1 MARYVVKDGKI
12 ELYQDNKTTTT
23 NNSQSGKWYNNF
35 FKKGDSN
42 PLKATFYTGGDV
54 IGDLLTGALSPIEG
68 VMDLGANVLA
78 TGANALGYKEQAQKL
93 RNFADHNSFETMFKD
108 EATETG
114 SVLGDTSDKIV
125 NLIGYTTGL
134 MYGGKALS
142 SATGVGNIGIT
153 GKSGKTLLGGSFSG
167 GNIGVTIAG
176 KTLNLPTLA
185 LVGGASS
192 GLQEAN
198 SKENVNEAE
207 RWTKAI
213 SSSLIEGTT
222 EGLFGLLGVG
232 GSDFSENIAK
242 KVASKFSSR
251 AGKMLA
257 QIGVASAGESTE
269 EFLSYVG
276 NYLVNNHLVDKLG
289 EADFRSK
296 FDWGELGE
304 QMALAFVSSALTQGG
319 GSIVNTNNA
328 IKSAEQQL
336 GRKLTSQEKA
346 QVTQSSIE
354 GTLIE
359 KIDKLKKQREEQ
371 GNIVNTVSDIT
382 NNQQQLAIKGN
393 ENGKNKTVKL
403 PTVEDIVTQEQK
415 NNAKET
421 INQSLPVRTLNFIES
436 ARKHNIDF
444 NSETIRSI
452 DNLLNKRNINAT
464 FDANRFNDIN
474 TNAFWTI
481 DDNGNRN
488 VIFNPNAN
496 TNDLLQ
502 NVAIHE
508 LTHDLLSSKNS
519 AETLNSKEIL
529 DFIST
534 KEGYAEARNSLIEA
548 YSKVYDPNS
557 VEFQSI
563 IDEEVVAS
571 VLGNKL
577 GTQEFVNQL
586 VYEKPTVAK
595 RVLNWIENR
604 INELKKLVG
613 YTSEKTYWEDVKK
626 RFEKAYK
633 MSYNNATNQ
642 ADTRY
647 GYSKIGVYDKFTY
660 DSLIETS
667 NITRKDY
674 AVVSKAVFKNNK
686 KGFFDYDL
694 SKNGRFLV
702 YQRSN
707 TDFKIIN
714 KLEEGKNL
722 YDIDRYTSS
731 SSEGARFSI
740 NNERSDTTYTSNVRY
755 TNESG
760 RNEKISNGQSQ
771 QEINSK
777 SNNIESKSIT
787 TSELDN
793 SSFSYDNQGRTLT
806 KEQQEY
812 FKDSKVRD
820 ENGNLKVLYH
830 GTPNDFTKFSYDF
843 IGTNGTALGK
853 GFYLAENI
861 TSARAY
867 ASNITEDGEIK
878 NGNVMEVYAN
888 ITKPMS
894 LKELSITKTEY
905 KKFVKAVDKA
915 TKGQFLSDYG
925 EVDYEGYN
933 TVLNRAL
940 ENYEYNDNDVDLVHD
955 VLNTA
960 GLDWEEG
967 FRLLKDTLGYDGI
980 INEVV
985 FKDYQG
991 NDIHD
996 SVYVSLL
1003 PEQIKNV
1010 DNTNPTS
1017 NDDIRYSQK
1026 SNLWSD
1032 FVNKNFK
1039 SDGTGQ
1045 TLQQVKLPTKK
1056 DISSVENNTSESK
1069 VLNPLEISKLKPQ
1082 DANTTPILPIIKVSS
1097 GKGESK
1103 FASNIENKVNMLSEE
1118 SKNIILSDHDVRYY
1132 REVTNK
1138 ESLEKAFKRLNDG
1151 GQSEVMRWLNNENG
1165 YDDVDVAEGWILL
1178 KQYQDSIATETD
1190 LIRKDQLNRSMVQV
1204 TKKLR
1209 NIATKTGQTEQAF
1222 NILNRLT
1229 PEGMVYYAQSE
1240 LSESFEIMSKNKTK
1254 EWIEANRDKFD
1265 ITPEE
1270 TQFIMKTMQ
1279 EVQQMEDG
1287 YDKRVKLAEIQKV
1300 MTDKLPPERGAGIK
1314 AWMRISM
1321 LFNPKTLITRNPIGN
1336 LAIVPVN
1343 AVSDLFASIV
1353 DKQIAKQTGIRT
1365 TGTINVKN
1373 YFKGFKDGAY
1383 QSYND
1388 FKKGINTRNIQ
1399 GNRFELTEGKSFNDN
1414 TNIGKALNRVDSLL
1428 SFLLDAGDRGF
1439 YEGSFT
1445 NSINNQMILNNMTE
1459 VTQDMIDIATS
1470 EGLSR
1475 TWQDNNNYTKF
1486 VLQTRKGINKL
1497 VHIGEYGLGDVLIPF
1512 AKTPANLTKAIVDY
1526 SPLGLV
1532 KAINEGVNLK
1542 RSLANGQFTPKLQ
1555 HQFVQDLGKA
1565 TAGIMLYI
1573 LGYALAKVGAIS
1585 GESDDD
1591 KDTRDFIKNTLGVS
1605 SYSIKIG
1612 NKSFTYDWAQP
1623 ISAPLSI
1630 MANYVNK
1637 TKQNPEAS
1645 RLENLIS
1652 SLDVAGNILLEQ
1664 SFMESI
1670 NTVLSNNDGIA
1681 TGIQEAILELPSR
1694 AIPTLM
1700 KQIVDLTDSTQR
1712 QSFEYDQPLQTAINK
1727 IKAKIPGLSK
1737 TLSPSVDSMGRE
1749 IQKYGGKNNIFNV
1762 FLNPAN
1768 VNTENISKSAKEIYN
1783 LYKETG
1789 ETTIMPRVAPYYINK
1804 NGNKIVLDSKQRA
1817 EYQKI
1822 SGKVIEQNIQNLI
1835 GDSNYDNL
1843 SNDEKV
1849 NVISNI
1855 VNFSYNV
1862 AQSQILGTP
1871 ISDTYKKAYNYS
1883 LVGNVSDY
1891 YLYKSQK
1898 FESDYYENGNV
1909 VTNSKKMKIIKY
1921 INGLNLSIPEKAI
1934 LIKMEYN
1941 NYSSY
1946 NNQIIN
1952 YINKMEYSKFEKAFL
1967 LKSFGFD
1974 NYDKY
1979 LINQINSQNMSIE
1992 EKTKVL
1998 EHLGFTIRNGRV
2010 YS

>member
-12 ELYQDNKTTTT
+12 ELYQDNKTTAT
-23 NNSQSGKWYNNF
+23 NNSQSSKWYNNF

-42 PLKATFYTGGDV
+42 PVKATLSTANDALGDF
-54 IGDLLTGALSPIEG
+54 LTGALSPIEG

-167 GNIGVTIAG
+167 GNIGVTIGG

-336 GRKLTSQEKA
+336 GRKLTNQEKA

-359 KIDKLKKQREEQ
+359 KIDKLKKQQETQNVTAKIPTVNDIVAQEKNANEIKMPIVDNRNKNSIFRQNQILFAKNSNIDYNTLKSKKLDSIVMEKYASTKHNYTAVNDFDYYYRILNHDYGDYEIINAIKIDGNEEYIKSLVNEEELYANQYRKSTSTYIVEDGIRSTRNDLDNVDFEGEESTTDFINRISEEYGIKINNARIDNGQ
-371 GNIVNTVSDIT
+371 GNGI
-382 NNQQQLAIKGN
+382 
-393 ENGKNKTVKL
+393 
-403 PTVEDIVTQEQK
+403 
-415 NNAKET
+415 
-421 INQSLPVRTLNFIES
+421 
-436 ARKHNIDF
+436 
-444 NSETIRSI
+444 
-452 DNLLNKRNINAT
+452 
-464 FDANRFNDIN
+464 
-474 TNAFWTI
+474 
-481 DDNGNRN
+481 
-488 VIFNPNAN
+488 
-496 TNDLLQ
+496 
-502 NVAIHE
+502 
-508 LTHDLLSSKNS
+508 
-519 AETLNSKEIL
+519 SKEL
-529 DFIST
+529 DKSSF
-534 KEGYAEARNSLIEA
+534 SLIKKQTLEQRL
-548 YSKVYDPNS
+548 
-557 VEFQSI
+557 FG
-563 IDEEVVAS
+563 DELLDAQD
-571 VLGNKL
+571 L
-577 GTQEFVNQL
+577 
-586 VYEKPTVAK
+586 
-595 RVLNWIENR
+595 
-604 INELKKLVG
+604 INELKSVGAKVDDNGYVTVYHQTTPENANKIRNTGKMISNEQDVFFSTSKEASQSDGRGSTKLEFKIPAEMLLLDDIF
-613 YTSEKTYWEDVKK
+613 SDNADVKIPLK
-626 RFEKAYK
+626 GQTVLDISNYLV
-633 MSYNNATNQ
+633 NNQDN
-642 ADTRY
+642 
-647 GYSKIGVYDKFTY
+647 
-660 DSLIETS
+660 
-667 NITRKDY
+667 
-674 AVVSKAVFKNNK
+674 
-686 KGFFDYDL
+686 
-694 SKNGRFLV
+694 
-702 YQRSN
+702 
-707 TDFKIIN
+707 
-714 KLEEGKNL
+714 
-722 YDIDRYTSS
+722 
-731 SSEGARFSI
+731 SI
-740 NNERSDTTYTSNVRY
+740 NM
-755 TNESG
+755 
-760 RNEKISNGQSQ
+760 
-771 QEINSK
+771 
-777 SNNIESKSIT
+777 
-787 TSELDN
+787 
-793 SSFSYDNQGRTLT
+793 
-806 KEQQEY
+806 
-812 FKDSKVRD
+812 
-820 ENGNLKVLYH
+820 
-830 GTPNDFTKFSYDF
+830 P
-843 IGTNGTALGK
+843 
-853 GFYLAENI
+853 
-861 TSARAY
+861 
-867 ASNITEDGEIK
+867 
-878 NGNVMEVYAN
+878 
-888 ITKPMS
+888 P
-894 LKELSITKTEY
+894 
-905 KKFVKAVDKA
+905 
-915 TKGQFLSDYG
+915 
-925 EVDYEGYN
+925 
-933 TVLNRAL
+933 
-940 ENYEYNDNDVDLVHD
+940 
-955 VLNTA
+955 
-960 GLDWEEG
+960 
-967 FRLLKDTLGYDGI
+967 
-980 INEVV
+980 
-985 FKDYQG
+985 
-991 NDIHD
+991 
-996 SVYVSLL
+996 
-1003 PEQIKNV
+1003 V
-1010 DNTNPTS
+1010 DNNTN
-1017 NDDIRYSQK
+1017 
-1026 SNLWSD
+1026 
-1032 FVNKNFK
+1032 
-1039 SDGTGQ
+1039 
-1045 TLQQVKLPTKK
+1045 TL
-1056 DISSVENNTSESK
+1056 K
-1069 VLNPLEISKLKPQ
+1069 VLNPLEISKLNPQ
-1082 DANTTPILPIIKVSS
+1082 DANTTPILPTIKVSS
-1097 GKGESK
+1097 GKGKSK

-1118 SKNIILSDHDVRYY
+1118 SKNIILSDNDVKYY
-1132 REVTNK
+1132 KEVTNK

-1165 YDDVDVAEGWILL
+1165 YDDVDIAEGWILL

-1190 LIRKDQLNRSMVQV
+1190 LIGKDQLNRSMVQV
-1204 TKKLR
+1204 AKNMRKM
-1209 NIATKTGQTEQAF
+1209 ATKGGQIVQAF

-1240 LSESFEIMSKNKTK
+1240 LSEAFEVMSKNKTK
-1254 EWIEANRDKFD
+1254 EWIDNNRDKFELA
-1265 ITPEE
+1265 PEE
-1270 TQFIMKTMQ
+1270 TQFILNTMQ

-1565 TAGIMLYI
+1565 TAGTMLYI
-1573 LGYALAKVGAIS
+1573 LGYALAKAGIVS

-1591 KDTRDFIKNTLGVS
+1591 KDTRDFMKNTLGVS

-1789 ETTIMPRVAPYYINK
+1789 ETTIMPRVTPYYINK

-1941 NYSSY
+1941 NYNSY

-1952 YINKMEYSKFEKAFL
+1952 YINKMEYSKFEKASL

-1998 EHLGFTIRNGRV
+1998 EYLGFTIRNGRV

>member
-12 ELYQDNKTTTT
+12 ELYQDNKTTAT
-23 NNSQSGKWYNNF
+23 NNSQSSKWYNNF

-42 PLKATFYTGGDV
+42 PLKAAFYTGGDV

-336 GRKLTSQEKA
+336 GRKLTNQEKA

-359 KIDKLKKQREEQ
+359 KIDKLKKQQEIQ
-371 GNIVNTVSDIT
+371 NLTAKI
-382 NNQQQLAIKGN
+382 
-393 ENGKNKTVKL
+393 
-403 PTVEDIVTQEQK
+403 PTVNDIVTQEKNINEVKLPIVDNRNKNSIFRQNQILFAK
-415 NNAKET
+415 NSNIDYNTLKSKKLDSIVMEKYASTKHNYTAVNDFDYYYRILNRDYGDYEIINAIKIDGNEEYIKSLVNEEELYANQYRKSTSTYIVEDGIRSTRNDLDNVDFEGEESTTDFINRISEEYGIKINNA
-421 INQSLPVRTLNFIES
+421 R
-436 ARKHNIDF
+436 
-444 NSETIRSI
+444 I
-452 DNLLNKRNINAT
+452 DNGQG
-464 FDANRFNDIN
+464 
-474 TNAFWTI
+474 
-481 DDNGNRN
+481 NG
-488 VIFNPNAN
+488 I
-496 TNDLLQ
+496 
-502 NVAIHE
+502 
-508 LTHDLLSSKNS
+508 
-519 AETLNSKEIL
+519 SKEL
-529 DFIST
+529 DKSSFSLT
-534 KEGYAEARNSLIEA
+534 KKQTLEQRLFG
-548 YSKVYDPNS
+548 
-557 VEFQSI
+557 
-563 IDEEVVAS
+563 DELLDAQD
-571 VLGNKL
+571 L
-577 GTQEFVNQL
+577 
-586 VYEKPTVAK
+586 
-595 RVLNWIENR
+595 
-604 INELKKLVG
+604 INELKSVGAKVDDNGYVTVYHQTTPENANKIRNTGKMISNEQDVFFSTSKEASQSDGRGPTKLEFKIPAEMLLLDDIF
-613 YTSEKTYWEDVKK
+613 SDNADVKIPLK
-626 RFEKAYK
+626 GQKVLDISNYLV
-633 MSYNNATNQ
+633 NNQDN
-642 ADTRY
+642 
-647 GYSKIGVYDKFTY
+647 
-660 DSLIETS
+660 
-667 NITRKDY
+667 
-674 AVVSKAVFKNNK
+674 
-686 KGFFDYDL
+686 
-694 SKNGRFLV
+694 
-702 YQRSN
+702 
-707 TDFKIIN
+707 
-714 KLEEGKNL
+714 
-722 YDIDRYTSS
+722 
-731 SSEGARFSI
+731 SI
-740 NNERSDTTYTSNVRY
+740 NMPPVD
-755 TNESG
+755 
-760 RNEKISNGQSQ
+760 
-771 QEINSK
+771 
-777 SNNIESKSIT
+777 NNI
-787 TSELDN
+787 N
-793 SSFSYDNQGRTLT
+793 TL
-806 KEQQEY
+806 
-812 FKDSKVRD
+812 
-820 ENGNLKVLYH
+820 
-830 GTPNDFTKFSYDF
+830 
-843 IGTNGTALGK
+843 
-853 GFYLAENI
+853 
-861 TSARAY
+861 
-867 ASNITEDGEIK
+867 
-878 NGNVMEVYAN
+878 
-888 ITKPMS
+888 
-894 LKELSITKTEY
+894 
-905 KKFVKAVDKA
+905 
-915 TKGQFLSDYG
+915 
-925 EVDYEGYN
+925 
-933 TVLNRAL
+933 
-940 ENYEYNDNDVDLVHD
+940 
-955 VLNTA
+955 
-960 GLDWEEG
+960 
-967 FRLLKDTLGYDGI
+967 
-980 INEVV
+980 
-985 FKDYQG
+985 
-991 NDIHD
+991 
-996 SVYVSLL
+996 
-1003 PEQIKNV
+1003 
-1010 DNTNPTS
+1010 
-1017 NDDIRYSQK
+1017 
-1026 SNLWSD
+1026 
-1032 FVNKNFK
+1032 
-1039 SDGTGQ
+1039 
-1045 TLQQVKLPTKK
+1045 
-1056 DISSVENNTSESK
+1056 K
-1069 VLNPLEISKLKPQ
+1069 VLNPLEISKLNPQ
-1082 DANTTPILPIIKVSS
+1082 DANTTPILPTIKVSS
-1097 GKGESK
+1097 GKGKSK
-1103 FASNIENKVNMLSEE
+1103 FANNIENKVNMLSEE
-1118 SKNIILSDHDVRYY
+1118 SKNIILSDNDVKYY
-1132 REVTNK
+1132 KEVTNK

-1165 YDDVDVAEGWILL
+1165 YDDVDIAEGWILL

-1190 LIRKDQLNRSMVQV
+1190 LIGKDQLNRSMVQV
-1204 TKKLR
+1204 AKNMRKM
-1209 NIATKTGQTEQAF
+1209 ATKGGQIVQAF

-1240 LSESFEIMSKNKTK
+1240 LSEAFEVMSKNKTK
-1254 EWIEANRDKFD
+1254 EWIDNNRDKFELA
-1265 ITPEE
+1265 PEE
-1270 TQFIMKTMQ
+1270 TQFILNTMQ

-1287 YDKRVKLAEIQKV
+1287 YDKRVKLAEIQKL
-1300 MTDKLPPERGAGIK
+1300 MTDKLPPIKGAGIK

-1321 LFNPKTLITRNPIGN
+1321 LLNPKTQVRNVMGN
-1336 LAIVPVN
+1336 AIIAPVN
-1343 AVSDLFASIV
+1343 YFSDLFASVV
-1353 DKQIAKQTGIRT
+1353 DAEIAKKTNIRT
-1365 TGTINVKN
+1365 TGATNLKN
-1373 YFKGFKDGAY
+1373 YTKGFKTGLY

-1399 GNRFELTEGKSFNDN
+1399 GNRFELTDGKSFNDN

-1439 YEGSFT
+1439 YEASFT
-1445 NSINNQMILNNMTE
+1445 NSINNQMILNNTTE
-1459 VTQDMIDIATS
+1459 VTQEMIDIATQ
-1470 EGLSR
+1470 EALSR
-1475 TWQDNNNYTKF
+1475 TWQDNNAYTNA
-1486 VLQTRKGINKL
+1486 VLSIRKILNRGQSYGI
-1497 VHIGEYGLGDVLIPF
+1497 GDVLIPF
-1512 AKTPANLTKAIVDY
+1512 AKTPANLTKAIWDY
-1526 SPLGLV
+1526 SP
-1532 KAINEGVNLK
+1532 AGVLTTIKSGINLK
-1542 RSLANGQFTPKLQ
+1542 RSLSNGQFTPQMQ
-1555 HQFVQDLGKA
+1555 HEFVQKLGKA
-1565 TAGIMLYI
+1565 TAGSILYI
-1573 LGYALAKVGAIS
+1573 LGYALAKAGIVS

-1630 MANYVNK
+1630 MANIVNSK
-1637 TKQNPEAS
+1637 DNKDIALYEAVV
-1645 RLENLIS
+1645 S
-1652 SLDVAGNILLEQ
+1652 SLDSAGSILLEQ
-1664 SFMESI
+1664 SFVQSI
-1670 NTVLSNNDGIA
+1670 NDVLNNNDGVVSGLI
-1681 TGIQEAILELPSR
+1681 TEILELPAR
-1694 AIPTLM
+1694 AIPTFS
-1700 KQIVDLTDSTQR
+1700 KQIADMIDGTQR
-1712 QSFEYDQPLQTAINK
+1712 QTFEYDQPIKSALNYAIS
-1727 IKAKIPGLSK
+1727 KIPFASK

-1768 VNTENISKSAKEIYN
+1768 VNTENISESAKEIYN

-1835 GDSNYDNL
+1835 GDSNYNNL

-1941 NYSSY
+1941 NYNSY

-1998 EHLGFTIRNGRV
+1998 EYLGFTIRNGRV